1 MRTHAERRPRRWLSV
16 GAGLG
21 AVLAVALTAACG
33 PVSAT
38 AEPTATPGSE
48 TPITTT
54 EAPIDG
60 GQTQMPTT
68 TAAPPPT
75 LDPTLVPLPAYQII
89 VKVEPPLASHPCQPA
104 GSIEVYGSGFPV
116 TVTHEWRRRP
126 ANGSGN
132 GVLLGTA
139 VTHGYNVAG
148 GKAISPQ
155 KLPAGD
161 WQVRLRVTSPKVVE
175 SAWVT
180 HNGCKLPLVGG

>member
-1 MRTHAERRPRRWLSV
+1 V
-16 GAGLG
+16 G
-21 AVLAVALTAACG
+21 AVLAVGLTAGCG
-33 PVSAT
+33 PGQATAVPSAT
-38 AEPTATPGSE
+38 PVNETSTPSPTQVVE
-48 TPITTT
+48 
-54 EAPIDG
+54 
-60 GQTQMPTT
+60 TT

-104 GSIEVYGSGFPV
+104 GSIEVYGTTGFPV

-126 ANGSGN
+126 AGGSGN
-132 GVLLGTA
+132 GVLLGTE
-139 VTHGYNVAG
+139 VTHGYNVPG

-180 HNGCKLPLVGG
+180 HNDCTLSLSG